1 MQIIIFSPVST
12 KSSTPCIRQSYFL
25 KYSTA
30 NEPSL
35 QPCESNLQGAKSTVN
50 MRVSIENEN
59 DAFDIDPI
67 GGATANVDRRRSS
80 APNLV
85 PAFAENATV
94 SNLPILSSLLRD
106 NSWNSDSRVST
117 SSSTDCEVGLRRH
130 KKLEPRS
137 TML

>member
-25 KYSTA
+25 
-30 NEPSL
+30 NDPSV

-59 DAFDIDPI
+59 DTFDIDTL
-67 GGATANVDRRRSS
+67 GASANVDRRRMS

-85 PAFAENATV
+85 PAFADNATV
-94 SNLPILSSLLRD
+94 STLPILSALVRD
-106 NSWNSDSRVST
+106 DS
-117 SSSTDCEVGLRRH
+117 
-130 KKLEPRS
+130 
-137 TML
+137 

>member
-1 MQIIIFSPVST
+1 
-12 KSSTPCIRQSYFL
+12 
-25 KYSTA
+25 
-30 NEPSL
+30 
-35 QPCESNLQGAKSTVN
+35 

-94 SNLPILSSLLRD
+94 STLPILSSLLRD
-106 NSWNSDSRVST
+106 DSWNSDSGVST

-137 TML
+137 TMP